1 MIDLSRGCA
10 RFRPLLVDFV
20 DRGEVSPTTGAA
32 LAHLERCPRCT
43 EAIESTML
51 TITALRRIGDE
62 ADVAAAEPASDAW
75 PRLRARIESWRRR
88 PVVMSPL
95 AGIGMSFAI
104 VAVLVLPVRLG
115 GTLLGP
121 VATSRPTDPAAA
133 TIKLADRRIEAE
145 YIASVRQG
153 RIAPDEI
160 NTSIEE
166 SAHSYPRTYPDNIR
180 PTRKEVGPAE
190 PAGRPPEAI

>member
-1 MIDLSRGCA
+1 MIDFGRGCA

-20 DRGEVSPTTGAA
+20 DRGEVSPATGVA
-32 LAHLERCPRCT
+32 LAHLDRCARCT

-51 TITALRRIGDE
+51 TITALRRIGDDAE
-62 ADVAAAEPASDAW
+62 AAAAEAGIDAW
-75 PRLRARIESWRRR
+75 PRLRVRIQSWRRR

-95 AGIGMSFAI
+95 TGIAMSFAL

-121 VATSRPTDPAAA
+121 VDAASPADPAAA
-133 TIKLADRRIEAE
+133 TRRITDRRIEAA

-153 RIAPDEI
+153 SFVPVAQGAP
-160 NTSIEE
+160 IEE
-166 SAHSYPRTYPDNIR
+166 SVSSYPRTYPDNYR